1 MTFLF
6 GNLWV
11 DVCSNVVY
19 RWYFEHNE
27 DIMKNKETTTISIR
41 LPSDVLEILDER
53 CSQLGW
59 MRSQLIRAYLLDA
72 AKTLKDT
79 HVVTFGK

>member
-1 MTFLF
+1 
-6 GNLWV
+6 
-11 DVCSNVVY
+11 
-19 RWYFEHNE
+19 
-27 DIMKNKETTTISIR
+27 MKNKETTTISIR
-41 LPSDVLEILDER
+41 LPNDVLEILDER

-79 HVVTFGK
+79 QVITFGK